1 MTLLWMDV
9 RPGRVIETES
19 SFCPINR
26 LQFVFCGL
34 IGPNYIYSKL
44 YLLQVNEFCKII
56 SEFSLEYRTT
66 RERVIQMKKKK
77 ENMRERS
84 KTRGKL
90 ITETEVTT
98 DILYMC

>member
-1 MTLLWMDV
+1 M
-9 RPGRVIETES
+9 
-19 SFCPINR
+19 F
-26 LQFVFCGL
+26 
-34 IGPNYIYSKL
+34 Y
-44 YLLQVNEFCKII
+44 QVNEFCKII

-98 DILYMC
+98 YI

>member
-1 MTLLWMDV
+1 MLANDEFTLIV
-9 RPGRVIETES
+9 NVIM
-19 SFCPINR
+19 F
-26 LQFVFCGL
+26 
-34 IGPNYIYSKL
+34 Y
-44 YLLQVNEFCKII
+44 QVNEFCKII

-90 ITETEVTT
+90 ITETEVRTYIWT
-98 DILYMC
+98 

>member
-1 MTLLWMDV
+1 MAWVVCVSLLSVIWSHIARNLTANVDFGVLANDEFTLIV
-9 RPGRVIETES
+9 NVIL
-19 SFCPINR
+19 F
-26 LQFVFCGL
+26 
-34 IGPNYIYSKL
+34 Y
-44 YLLQVNEFCKII
+44 QVNEFCKII

-98 DILYMC
+98 YI

>member
-1 MTLLWMDV
+1 MLANDEFTLIV
-9 RPGRVIETES
+9 NVIMS
-19 SFCPINR
+19 
-26 LQFVFCGL
+26 
-34 IGPNYIYSKL
+34 Y
-44 YLLQVNEFCKII
+44 QVNEFCKII
-56 SEFSLEYRTT
+56 GEFSLEYRTT

-98 DILYMC
+98 YI

>member
-1 MTLLWMDV
+1 MLANDELTLIV
-9 RPGRVIETES
+9 NVIM
-19 SFCPINR
+19 F
-26 LQFVFCGL
+26 
-34 IGPNYIYSKL
+34 Y
-44 YLLQVNEFCKII
+44 QVNEFYKII
-56 SEFSLEYRTT
+56 GEFSLEYRTT

-98 DILYMC
+98 YI

>member
-1 MTLLWMDV
+1 MLANEEFTSIV
-9 RPGRVIETES
+9 NVIMS
-19 SFCPINR
+19 
-26 LQFVFCGL
+26 
-34 IGPNYIYSKL
+34 Y
-44 YLLQVNEFCKII
+44 QVNEFCKII
-56 SEFSLEYRTT
+56 GEFSLEYRTT

-98 DILYMC
+98 YIWTLYFMNYH